1 MNHARLAPSR
11 PFSRP
16 LLRAAGLALVLLLSA
31 CGFQMRGET
40 PLPFDTL
47 YVTIPDNTKFGADVR
62 RSLRAASPNTRLT
75 TTGKEAQAILQ
86 QVGDARGLREV
97 SLNAQGRVEEYEL
110 SINFTFRLIDA
121 KGNAIIPD
129 TTLTAYQQMPYD
141 DQVMQAKEDQ
151 MNMLYENMQQSLVNR
166 LLRRLTSQDVR
177 DAAARLKQGV
187 DDPNAPVYDPNAAQ
201 AMPDVP
207 YPMRSPSVNDARQRY

>member
-11 PFSRP
+11 LTSRP
-16 LLRAAGLALVLLLSA
+16 LLRAAGVALVLLLAA
-31 CGFQMRGET
+31 CGFQMRGVT
-40 PLPFDTL
+40 PLPFDTM

-62 RSLRAASPNTRLT
+62 RSLRAASPDTRLT
-75 TTGKEAQAILQ
+75 VTPKEAEVILQ
-86 QVGDARGLREV
+86 QVSDSRDLREV

-110 SINFTFRLIDA
+110 SIAFTFRLIDA

-151 MNMLYENMQQSLVNR
+151 IDMLYQTMQQSLVNR
-166 LLRRLTSQDVR
+166 LLRRLTAPDVR
-177 DAAARLKQGV
+177 EAAVRLKQGIS
-187 DDPNAPVYDPNAAQ
+187 DPNAPVYDPTAVKPAQ
-201 AMPDVP
+201 DVP
-207 YPMRSPSVNDARQRY
+207 YPLRSPSVNDVRQRY